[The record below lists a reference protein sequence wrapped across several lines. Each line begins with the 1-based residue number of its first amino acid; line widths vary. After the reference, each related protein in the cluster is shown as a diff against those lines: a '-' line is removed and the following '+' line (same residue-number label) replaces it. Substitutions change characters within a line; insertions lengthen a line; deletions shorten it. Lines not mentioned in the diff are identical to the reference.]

1 MDNISY
7 NMNDDMKDDINFLF
21 NEYEDA
27 VAECVVKFSK
37 DSHDKA
43 SVKRE
48 FDDYLKGKQFYSLDA
63 YKKKGNKLF
72 SELLDITNLF
82 LHLKKYITDGSFFSM
97 WGNNFFLQPNDIDEY
112 EKNDPDWMVNNIIQ
126 AASPRFLTII
136 KKLGITVG
144 GKRKTKR
151 VTYRK
156 NKRSKTK
163 RRRNKKSKKSKRY
176 FK

>member
-1 MDNISY
+1 
-7 NMNDDMKDDINFLF
+7 MKDDINFLF

-37 DSHDKA
+37 NSHDKA
-43 SVKRE
+43 YVKRE
-48 FDDYLKGKQFYSLDA
+48 FDDYLKGEQIYSLDA
-63 YKKKGNKLF
+63 YKKGNTLF
-72 SELLDITNLF
+72 SQLLDITNLF
-82 LHLKKYITDGSFFSM
+82 LHSKKYITDGSFFSM

-112 EKNDPDWMVNNIIQ
+112 EKKDPDWMVNNIIQ
-126 AASPRFLTII
+126 AASPRFLQII
-136 KKLGITVG
+136 KSLGILVG

-163 RRRNKKSKKSKRY
+163 RRRNKRSKRY

>member
-1 MDNISY
+1 MNNISY
-7 NMNDDMKDDINFLF
+7 YMKDDINFLF

-37 DSHDKA
+37 NSHDKA
-43 SVKRE
+43 YVKRE
-48 FDDYLKGKQFYSLDA
+48 FDDYLKGEQIYSLDA
-63 YKKKGNKLF
+63 YKKGNTLF
-72 SELLDITNLF
+72 SQLLDITNLF
-82 LHLKKYITDGSFFSM
+82 LHSKKYITDGSFFSM

-112 EKNDPDWMVNNIIQ
+112 EKKDPDWMVNNIIQ
-126 AASPRFLTII
+126 AASPRFLQII
-136 KKLGITVG
+136 KSLGILVG

-163 RRRNKKSKKSKRY
+163 RRRNKRSKRY

>member
-1 MDNISY
+1 MNNISY
-7 NMNDDMKDDINFLF
+7 YMKDDINFLF

-37 DSHDKA
+37 NSHDKA
-43 SVKRE
+43 YVKRE
-48 FDDYLKGKQFYSLDA
+48 FDDYLKGEQIYSLDA
-63 YKKKGNKLF
+63 YKKGNTLF
-72 SELLDITNLF
+72 SQLLDITNLF
-82 LHLKKYITDGSFFSM
+82 LHSKKYITDGSFFSM

-112 EKNDPDWMVNNIIQ
+112 VKKDPDWMVNNIIQ
-126 AASPRFLTII
+126 AASPRFLQII
-136 KKLGITVG
+136 KSLGILVG

-163 RRRNKKSKKSKRY
+163 RRRNKRSKRY

>member
-7 NMNDDMKDDINFLF
+7 GINDDMNDDMIFFL

-37 DSHDKA
+37 DSHDKE

-48 FDDYLKGKQFYSLDA
+48 FDDYLKGKQFYSLDT

-72 SELLDITNLF
+72 SELLDITNSF
-82 LHLKKYITDGSFFSM
+82 LHSKKYITDGSFFSM

-112 EKNDPDWMVNNIIQ
+112 VKKDPDWMVNNIIQ
-126 AASPRFLTII
+126 AASPRFLEII
-136 KKLGITVG
+136 KKQGIIVG

-163 RRRNKKSKKSKRY
+163 RRRNKKSKRSKRY

>member
-1 MDNISY
+1 MNNISY
-7 NMNDDMKDDINFLF
+7 YMKMNDDINFLF

-48 FDDYLKGKQFYSLDA
+48 FDDYLKGKQIYSLNR
-63 YKKKGNKLF
+63 GNKLF

-82 LHLKKYITDGSFFSM
+82 LHSKKYITDGSFFSM

-112 EKNDPDWMVNNIIQ
+112 EKKDPDWMVNNIIQ
-126 AASPRFLTII
+126 AASPRFLQII
-136 KKLGITVG
+136 KKQGITVG

-163 RRRNKKSKKSKRY
+163 RRRNKRSKRY